1 MAKIS
6 KPLDNSKYERI
17 NKIYER
23 LNNNSNGATF
33 TELANE
39 LGVSTKTI
47 QRDFNEVL
55 IGLGALRYG
64 RYWKIDQ
71 KEARD
76 SLGVQER
83 IIIGILDEMAK
94 NAGKTFYGKAHSL
107 LSQITQQLDHPI
119 FANLD
124 SEALDDTNIKLFEEL
139 ELAIKN
145 KNEVSFEY
153 KSKLFQ
159 IKPLKLAFFD
169 GFWYLLTLDSS
180 NEDTFKKFHLKTIK
194 NLNQLDI
201 IFQTP
206 LLVEDRLKKA
216 NTIWFDLT
224 EPYDVKL
231 LVSSSISKF
240 FERKPLKGQSITG
253 KDKDGS
259 VEITIP
265 ITHEMEIVPL
275 ILWYMPHIKVLE
287 PDWLANEIKNKVEG
301 YLQEIK

>member
-206 LLVEDRLKKA
+206 FLVEDRLKKA

-287 PDWLANEIKNKVEG
+287 PDWLANKIKKN
-301 YLQEIK
+301 I